1 MSEAK
6 DKWVDDLLGRLSP
19 EQKIGQLLVFGFCSP
34 VITPD
39 VVELIRKYHIG
50 GLRISQKLRC
60 INLFNDVRPGV
71 EPEPWVTRSVHY
83 PAGLNR
89 DFSTMRPSPHCTAA
103 EYACVLNRLRDHA
116 QDRPGA
122 VPLHFTIDQE
132 GSASDDLL
140 CGQRLFPHPMGLAA
154 ADDPS
159 LAFRVAYSI
168 GQQAR
173 AMGVNMIHSP
183 VLDVNTDPRNPEIGT
198 RAYSDNA
205 EDVTS
210 HALQTLRGFQRTGLI
225 ATGKHFPGRGESADD
240 AHWGLPTVKADRR
253 RMEQVHLA
261 PYRALI
267 EAGLPAIMMAHSL
280 YPSLG
285 VTEEPASCTRSL
297 VTDYLRGE
305 LGFDGVVTTDNMMM
319 GGLLQRYEIT
329 EAVLRTLQ
337 AGCDLVLLRDESPIR
352 IRICEKLLEAMRDG
366 RLSENEVDEKVRRI
380 LRMRWDMG
388 LADGGGKVDPD
399 AAAEPTASPAVV
411 RTADEAAEKS
421 LLLLRDSSKLLPL
434 DPSQRVLLIEQ
445 VFPTHS
451 EANNM
456 YSHPGMLWEQM
467 CRLGEHVGSVEIP
480 MTCDRSHTERVMRR
494 LEEGWDVIVA
504 TNYYYHKTPGA
515 ITELVRRIIATGKP
529 VVVVTN
535 TPYAF
540 GAAEDFSTMLVCFNP
555 GGKECLRATADAIF
569 GRLRPKARLPVKL

>member
-1 MSEAK
+1 MFEARE
-6 DKWVDDLLGRLSP
+6 KWVDELLGRLSP

-39 VVELIRKYHIG
+39 VVELIRKYHVG
-50 GLRISQKLRC
+50 GLRVSQKFRC
-60 INLFNDVRPGV
+60 INLFNDVKPGT
-71 EPEPWVTRSVHY
+71 EPEAWVMRSLHY
-83 PAGLNR
+83 PEGLNR
-89 DFSTMRPSPHCTAA
+89 DFSTMQPSPHCTA
-103 EYACVLNRLRDHA
+103 EQYAGVLNRLRDHA
-116 QDRPGA
+116 MDRPGA

-154 ADDPS
+154 SGDPALS
-159 LAFRVAYSI
+159 FRVAYSI

-198 RAYSDNA
+198 RAYGDNA
-205 EDVTS
+205 EDVTR
-210 HALQTLRGFQRTGLI
+210 HGLETLRGFQQSGLV
-225 ATGKHFPGRGESADD
+225 ATGKHFPGRGESAAD
-240 AHWGLPTVKADRR
+240 AHWGLPTVEVDRK
-253 RMEQVHLA
+253 RMDEVHLA

-267 EAGLPAIMMAHSL
+267 DAGLPAIMMAHCL

-297 VTDYLRGE
+297 VTDFIRGE
-305 LGFDGVVTTDNMMM
+305 LGFEGVITTDNMMM
-319 GGLLQRYEIT
+319 GGLLQRYELT

-352 IRICEKLLEAMRDG
+352 IRICEKLLEALRNG
-366 RLSENEVDEKVRRI
+366 RLSEKEVDEKVRRI

-388 LADGGGKVDPD
+388 LAEDGGKVDPD
-399 AAAEPTASPAVV
+399 SAGEPTGSSAVV

-421 LLLLRDSSKLLPL
+421 LLLLRDNPGALPV
-434 DPSQRVLLIEQ
+434 DTADKVLLVEQ

-451 EANNM
+451 ESNNM

-467 CRLGEHVGSVEIP
+467 SRLGEYVGSVEVP
-480 MTCDRSHTERVMRR
+480 MTCDAEQRQRVLRR
-494 LEEGWDVIVA
+494 LDEDWDVIVA

-515 ITELVRRIIATGKP
+515 ITELVRELIGTGKP
-529 VVVVTN
+529 VIVVTN

-540 GAAEDFSTMLVCFNP
+540 GAAEDFPSVLVCFNP
-555 GGKECLRATADAIF
+555 GSKECLRATADAIF
-569 GRLRPKARLPVKL
+569 GRLKPHGQLQVRL